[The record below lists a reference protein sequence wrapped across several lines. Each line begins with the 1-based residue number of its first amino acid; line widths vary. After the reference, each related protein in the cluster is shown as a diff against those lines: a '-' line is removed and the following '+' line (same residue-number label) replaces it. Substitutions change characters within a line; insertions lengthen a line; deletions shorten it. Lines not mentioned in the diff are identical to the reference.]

1 MKLRRSEVPNIGHV
15 LTAKGLKPDPDKS
28 KAILEMPKPTDVA
41 GVERLIGFVY
51 YLSKF
56 LLHLSNIYGPLRTV
70 MGKDVEWHWTDHQ
83 DQKDQTASL

>member
-28 KAILEMPKPTDVA
+28 KAMLEMPKPTDVA
-41 GVERLIGFVY
+41 GGGRLMGFVY

-70 MGKDVEWHWTDHQ
+70 MGKEWHWTDHQ